1 MGQHPNDESWAGP
14 SDSDGD
20 SVSPDVDST
29 QALPPTG
36 STQPIASGEVP
47 PGNYG
52 QPPYDAGPG
61 YGGQGYGQQG
71 YGQQPPYGQQQGYGQ
86 QGYDQQPPAYGQQ
99 QGYGQQPPYG
109 QQQGYG
115 QHGYDQ
121 QPPTYGQ
128 QQGYGQH
135 GYGQQPPYGQQGYGQ
150 QPPAYGQQPPTHWQN
165 LPPEDLVRM
174 HQPGVIPLRPLT
186 LGDTF
191 EGSLKT
197 MRRNPEAT
205 IGMAVLVLGVLLL
218 PSIGLSLAVPRLFPE
233 LNTIDAIAVAS
244 LLPTM
249 INALATLVLSGFV
262 IYVVSEAALGDR
274 VGIAGTW
281 DAVKSRIPA
290 LIGVSILSFLA
301 VFGTALGVI
310 MVGAL
315 AAVALGPVGLLVMI
329 PLMLGFIPLM
339 LWLFAR
345 LSLAPAAVVLEKAG
359 PLQGLK
365 RSWGLT
371 QGGQAWRV
379 LGITLLAGIITALFA
394 ALIGGLLGLLAGALI
409 NLATGNLDGQFTAQ
423 VVTDHLLSFIVGAI
437 TTPFTAG
444 VTALLYLDLRMRREG
459 LDVSLLRAAQERAAA
474 RRG

>member
-1 MGQHPNDESWAGP
+1 MGQHPDEGQWSAP
-14 SDSDGD
+14 SDEPT
-20 SVSPDVDST
+20 SPDVDST
-29 QALPPTG
+29 QAIPPTG
-36 STQPIASGEVP
+36 STQPIAWGDPQGS
-47 PGNYG
+47 YG
-52 QPPYDAGPG
+52 QPPYAGGQPGYGQQQPYGQPG
-61 YGGQGYGQQG
+61 YGGQQPPPYGQQG
-71 YGQQPPYGQQQGYGQ
+71 YG
-86 QGYDQQPPAYGQQ
+86 
-99 QGYGQQPPYG
+99 GQQP
-109 QQQGYG
+109 
-115 QHGYDQ
+115 
-121 QPPTYGQ
+121 
-128 QQGYGQH
+128 
-135 GYGQQPPYGQQGYGQ
+135 PPYGQQGYGQ
-150 QPPAYGQQPPTHWQN
+150 QPPPYGQQGYGGQQPPPYGQQGYGQQLPPYGQPGYGGQQPPPYGQQGPSQPPTQWQN

-205 IGMAVLVLGVLLL
+205 LGMAVLVLGVLLL
-218 PSIGLSLAVPRLFPE
+218 PSIGRSLGVPRIFPE
-233 LNTIDAIAVAS
+233 LNTIDAVAVAS

-281 DAVKSRIPA
+281 DAVKARIPA

-301 VFGTALGVI
+301 VFGTALVVILVGV
-310 MVGAL
+310 L

-329 PLMLGFIPLM
+329 PLMLAFIPLM

-371 QGGQAWRV
+371 RGAQAWRV
-379 LGITLLAGIITALFA
+379 LGITLLAGVITALFA

-423 VVTDHLLSFIVGAI
+423 VVTDHLLSFIVGAV

-444 VTALLYLDLRMRREG
+444 VTALLYLDQRMRREG